1 MYYALAGIFGILMFL
16 FIGLWQEKK
25 SECNRLRQEKKD
37 LSDREQARIDDIKNS
52 HKYEID
58 KRDIQILRVLTKKD
72 EQNCLDILQKIKEK
86 GKYYDFIEAETV
98 KQMQDIIK
106 EATE

>member
-37 LSDREQARIDDIKNS
+37 LSDREQAKIDNLKDLHEHELN
-52 HKYEID
+52 
-58 KRDIQILRVLTKKD
+58 KRDIQILLVLTKK
-72 EQNCLDILQKIKEK
+72 NRLTCIKILQKIKEK